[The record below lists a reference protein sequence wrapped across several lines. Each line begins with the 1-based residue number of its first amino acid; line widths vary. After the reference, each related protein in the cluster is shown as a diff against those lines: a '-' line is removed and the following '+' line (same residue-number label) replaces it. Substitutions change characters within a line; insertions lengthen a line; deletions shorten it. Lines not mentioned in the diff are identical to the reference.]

1 MDCESSPDAFSTNTG
16 IVSIS
21 SPDEASMGL
30 PTGTGKYY
38 ILNNDNYEGRERLLN
53 IVIIIKTK
61 VLLHQA

>member
-16 IVSIS
+16 IVPIS

-38 ILNNDNYEGRERLLN
+38 ILNND
-53 IVIIIKTK
+53 KQK
-61 VLLHQA
+61 SKDWKSK